1 MADSAQLRLDA
12 TFRHEAGRLVGALT
26 RFLGDFDV
34 AEEAVQDAL
43 AEAVARWP
51 AEGIPERPA
60 AWLQTTA
67 RNRAIDRLRREA
79 RGREK
84 LALIAA
90 DPVRGGGAVP
100 QAEPG
105 ERLRLLF
112 LCCHPA
118 LSADAQIAL
127 TLRAVA
133 GLTTAQIASAFLA
146 SEATIS
152 QRILRAKRKVAA
164 ARIPYQVPDDQLA
177 QRLPAVL
184 AVLYLMF
191 NEGYLTSH
199 ADEPQRRWLQE
210 EAEEL
215 AELLTRL
222 MPREPEPLGL
232 LALMRLHLARSQA
245 RFDETG
251 GIVRLR
257 DQDRGRWDAA
267 AIARAIRLLRRAASV
282 GRPGPYQI
290 QAAILAVHAEA
301 PCWEAT
307 DWPQIVALYDLLL
320 RHEDTPVVRLNRL
333 IAVAATEG
341 PQAALAQA
349 EPLRGALDGYHLYHA
364 TRAEL
369 LRALGRGREAEAAD
383 RRALRLAANP
393 AERTLI
399 AARLASSPRP
409 RLRHRPPG
417 GQGGEM
423 PGAAPAPNA
432 QPWTVPG
439 AGL

>member
-1 MADSAQLRLDA
+1 MGDSAQLRIDA

-26 RFLGDFDV
+26 RFLGDFDI

-43 AEAVARWP
+43 VEAVARWP

-60 AWLQTTA
+60 AWLQWTA

-79 RGREK
+79 KGREK

-90 DPVRGGGAVP
+90 DPLRGPGADPGAVP
-100 QAEPG
+100 QAEPD

-118 LSADAQIAL
+118 LSPDAQIAL

-133 GLTTAQIASAFLA
+133 GLTTAEIASAFLT
-146 SEATIS
+146 SESTIS
-152 QRILRAKRKVAA
+152 QRILRAKRKVGAA
-164 ARIPYQVPDDQLA
+164 GIPYRMPDDQLA
-177 QRLPAVL
+177 GRLPPVL

-215 AELLTRL
+215 AALLTRL

-232 LALMRLHLARSQA
+232 LALMRMHLARSQA
-245 RFDETG
+245 RFDDAG

-267 AIARAIRLLRRAASV
+267 AIAGAIRLLRRAASL

-301 PCWEAT
+301 PSWEVT

-320 RHEDTPVVRLNRL
+320 LHDDTPVVRLNRL
-333 IAVAATEG
+333 IAVAAVEG
-341 PQAALAQA
+341 PAAALAQA
-349 EPLRGALDGYHLYHA
+349 ELLAGALACYHLFHA

-369 LRALGRGREAEAAD
+369 LRALGRDAEAEAAD
-383 RRALRLAANP
+383 RQALLLSANP
-393 AERTLI
+393 AERALI
-399 AARLASSPRP
+399 SSRLGAG
-409 RLRHRPPG
+409 PPG
-417 GQGGEM
+417 GKR
-423 PGAAPAPNA
+423 
-432 QPWTVPG
+432 
-439 AGL
+439 

>member
-1 MADSAQLRLDA
+1 MADSARLRIDA

-26 RFLGDFDV
+26 RLLGDFDI

-51 AEGIPERPA
+51 AEGVPERPA

-90 DPVRGGGAVP
+90 DPLRDLGAVP
-100 QAEPG
+100 QAEPD

-118 LSADAQIAL
+118 LSADAQVAL

-133 GLTTAQIASAFLA
+133 GLTTAEIASAFLT
-146 SEATIS
+146 SESTIS

-164 ARIPYQVPDDQLA
+164 ARIPYRMPDEQLGE
-177 QRLPAVL
+177 RLPAVL

-199 ADEPQRRWLQE
+199 AGEPQRRWLQE
-210 EAEEL
+210 EAEQL

-232 LALMRLHLARSQA
+232 LALMRLHLARSRA
-245 RFDETG
+245 RFDHAG

-257 DQDRGRWDAA
+257 DQDRSRWDTA
-267 AIARAIRLLRRAASV
+267 AITRAIRLLRRAASL

-320 RHEDTPVVRLNRL
+320 RHDDTPVVRLNRL
-333 IAVAATEG
+333 IAVAATAG
-341 PQAALAQA
+341 PRAALAEA
-349 EPLRGALDGYHLYHA
+349 EPLHDALAGYHLYHA

-369 LRALGRGREAEAAD
+369 LRALGRGPDADAAD
-383 RRALRLAANP
+383 RQALRLAGNP
-393 AERTLI
+393 AERALI
-399 AARLASSPRP
+399 TSRLA
-409 RLRHRPPG
+409 G
-417 GQGGEM
+417 G
-423 PGAAPAPNA
+423 
-432 QPWTVPG
+432 
-439 AGL
+439 

>member
-1 MADSAQLRLDA
+1 MADSARLRIDA

-26 RFLGDFDV
+26 RLLGDFDI

-51 AEGIPERPA
+51 AEGVPERPA

-90 DPVRGGGAVP
+90 DPLRDLSAVP
-100 QAEPG
+100 QAEPD

-118 LSADAQIAL
+118 LSAGAQVAL

-133 GLTTAQIASAFLA
+133 GLTTAEIASAFLT
-146 SEATIS
+146 SESTIS
-152 QRILRAKRKVAA
+152 QRILRAKRKVGS
-164 ARIPYQVPDDQLA
+164 ARIPYRMPDEQLGE
-177 QRLPAVL
+177 RLPTVL

-210 EAEEL
+210 EAEQL

-232 LALMRLHLARSQA
+232 LSLMRLHLARSRA
-245 RFDETG
+245 RFDDTG

-257 DQDRGRWDAA
+257 DQDRNLWDTA
-267 AIARAIRLLRRAASV
+267 AIARAIRLLRRAASL

-301 PCWEAT
+301 PCWAAT

-320 RHEDTPVVRLNRL
+320 RHDDTPVVRLNRL
-333 IAVAATEG
+333 IAVAATAG
-341 PQAALAQA
+341 PQAALAEA
-349 EPLRGALDGYHLYHA
+349 EPLHDALAGYHLYHA

-369 LRALGRGREAEAAD
+369 LRALDRGPEAEVAD
-383 RRALRLAANP
+383 QQALRLAGNP
-393 AERTLI
+393 AERALI
-399 AARLASSPRP
+399 TSRLA
-409 RLRHRPPG
+409 G
-417 GQGGEM
+417 G
-423 PGAAPAPNA
+423 
-432 QPWTVPG
+432 
-439 AGL
+439 

>member
-1 MADSAQLRLDA
+1 MADSARLRIDA

-26 RFLGDFDV
+26 RLLGDFDV

-43 AEAVARWP
+43 VEAIARWP

-60 AWLQTTA
+60 AWLQVAA

-79 RGREK
+79 KGREK
-84 LALIAA
+84 LAMIAA
-90 DPVRGGGAVP
+90 DPLLDSGAIP
-100 QAEPG
+100 QPEPD

-118 LSADAQIAL
+118 LAADAQISL

-133 GLTTAQIASAFLA
+133 GLTTREIASAFLT
-146 SEATIS
+146 SEVTIT
-152 QRILRAKRKVAA
+152 QRITRAKRKVAA
-164 ARIPYQVPDDQLA
+164 ARIPYRMPDDQLSR
-177 QRLPAVL
+177 RLPSVL

-191 NEGYLTSH
+191 NEGYLSSH
-199 ADEPQRRWLQE
+199 AAESERRWLEE

-232 LALMRLHLARSQA
+232 LALMRMHLARSRA
-245 RFDETG
+245 RFDDAG

-257 DQDRGRWDAA
+257 DQDRSRWDAA
-267 AIARAIRLLRRAASV
+267 AIARAIRLLRRGASL

-301 PCWEAT
+301 PSWEVT

-320 RHEDTPVVRLNRL
+320 RYEDTPVVRLNRL
-333 IAVAATEG
+333 IAVAATDG
-341 PQAALAQA
+341 PQAALAEA
-349 EPLRGALDGYHLYHA
+349 EPLHDALARYHLFHA

-369 LRALGRGREAEAAD
+369 LRAVGRGSEAAAAD
-383 RRALRLAANP
+383 RRALELAGSP
-393 AERTLI
+393 AERALI
-399 AARLASSPRP
+399 TSRLAGS
-409 RLRHRPPG
+409 
-417 GQGGEM
+417 
-423 PGAAPAPNA
+423 
-432 QPWTVPG
+432 
-439 AGL
+439 

>member
-1 MADSAQLRLDA
+1 
-12 TFRHEAGRLVGALT
+12 
-26 RFLGDFDV
+26 
-34 AEEAVQDAL
+34 VQDAL
-43 AEAVARWP
+43 VEAVARWP

-60 AWLQTTA
+60 AWLQRTA

-90 DPVRGGGAVP
+90 DPLRDPGAVP
-100 QAEPG
+100 QAEPD

-112 LCCHPA
+112 MCCHPA
-118 LSADAQIAL
+118 LSADAQVAL

-133 GLTTAQIASAFLA
+133 GLTTAEIASAFLT
-146 SEATIS
+146 SESTIS
-152 QRILRAKRKVAA
+152 QRILRAKRKVAT
-164 ARIPYQVPDDQLA
+164 ARIPYRMPDDQLGH
-177 QRLPAVL
+177 RLPAVL

-232 LALMRLHLARSQA
+232 LALMSLHLARSHA
-245 RFDETG
+245 RFDDAG

-257 DQDRGRWDAA
+257 DQERSRWDAA
-267 AIARAIRLLRRAASV
+267 AISGAIRLLRRAASL

-301 PCWEAT
+301 PDWEVT

-333 IAVAATEG
+333 IAVAAVDG
-341 PQAALAQA
+341 PQAALVQA
-349 EPLRGALDGYHLYHA
+349 EPLADALASYHLFHA

-369 LRALGRGREAEAAD
+369 LRQAGRAAEASSAYRQALELARSPAD
-383 RRALRLAANP
+383 RELLARRLA
-393 AERTLI
+393 EV
-399 AARLASSPRP
+399 
-409 RLRHRPPG
+409 G
-417 GQGGEM
+417 G
-423 PGAAPAPNA
+423 
-432 QPWTVPG
+432 
-439 AGL
+439 

>member
-1 MADSAQLRLDA
+1 MADSARLRIDA

-26 RFLGDFDV
+26 RLLGDFDI

-90 DPVRGGGAVP
+90 DPLRDLGAVP
-100 QAEPG
+100 QAEPD

-133 GLTTAQIASAFLA
+133 GLTTAEIASAFLT
-146 SEATIS
+146 SEPTIS

-164 ARIPYQVPDDQLA
+164 ARIPYRMPDEQLGE
-177 QRLPAVL
+177 RLPAVL

-210 EAEEL
+210 EAEQL

-232 LALMRLHLARSQA
+232 LALMRLHLARSRA
-245 RFDETG
+245 RFDDAG

-257 DQDRGRWDAA
+257 DQDRRRGTRPRSPGPSGCCGERPAWACPVPT
-267 AIARAIRLLRRAASV
+267 RSRRRFSPCTPRRRAGKRRT
-282 GRPGPYQI
+282 GRRSW
-290 QAAILAVHAEA
+290 
-301 PCWEAT
+301 PCT
-307 DWPQIVALYDLLL
+307 TCCCGTT
-320 RHEDTPVVRLNRL
+320 TPRWC
-333 IAVAATEG
+333 
-341 PQAALAQA
+341 
-349 EPLRGALDGYHLYHA
+349 D
-364 TRAEL
+364 
-369 LRALGRGREAEAAD
+369 
-383 RRALRLAANP
+383 
-393 AERTLI
+393 
-399 AARLASSPRP
+399 
-409 RLRHRPPG
+409 
-417 GQGGEM
+417 
-423 PGAAPAPNA
+423 
-432 QPWTVPG
+432 
-439 AGL
+439 

>member
-1 MADSAQLRLDA
+1 MPDSARLRIDA

-26 RFLGDFDV
+26 RLLGDFDI

-43 AEAVARWP
+43 AEAITRWP
-51 AEGIPERPA
+51 AEGVPERPA

-67 RNRAIDRLRREA
+67 RNRAIDRLRHEA

-90 DPVRGGGAVP
+90 DPLRDLGAVP
-100 QAEPG
+100 QAEPD

-133 GLTTAQIASAFLA
+133 GLTTAEIASAFLT
-146 SEATIS
+146 SESTIS
-152 QRILRAKRKVAA
+152 QRILRAKRKVAK
-164 ARIPYQVPDDQLA
+164 ARIPYRMPDEQLGE
-177 QRLPAVL
+177 RMPAVL

-210 EAEEL
+210 EAEQL

-232 LALMRLHLARSQA
+232 LALMRLHLARSRA
-245 RFDETG
+245 RFDDTG

-257 DQDRGRWDAA
+257 DQDRRLWDTA
-267 AIARAIRLLRRAASV
+267 AIARATRLLRRAASLS
-282 GRPGPYQI
+282 RPGPYQI

-301 PCWEAT
+301 PCWAAT

-320 RHEDTPVVRLNRL
+320 RHDDTPVVRLNRL
-333 IAVAATEG
+333 IAVAATAG
-341 PQAALAQA
+341 PQAALAEA
-349 EPLRGALDGYHLYHA
+349 EPLHDALAAYHLYHA

-369 LRALGRGREAEAAD
+369 LRAVDRGPEADAAD
-383 RRALRLAANP
+383 RQALRLAGNP
-393 AERTLI
+393 AERALI
-399 AARLASSPRP
+399 TSRLA
-409 RLRHRPPG
+409 G
-417 GQGGEM
+417 G
-423 PGAAPAPNA
+423 
-432 QPWTVPG
+432 
-439 AGL
+439 

>member
-1 MADSAQLRLDA
+1 MADSARLRIDA

-26 RFLGDFDV
+26 RLLGDFDI

-51 AEGIPERPA
+51 AEGVPERPA

-90 DPVRGGGAVP
+90 DPLRDLSAVP
-100 QAEPG
+100 QAEPD

-133 GLTTAQIASAFLA
+133 GLTTAEIASAFLT
-146 SEATIS
+146 SESTIS
-152 QRILRAKRKVAA
+152 QRILRAKRKVGS
-164 ARIPYQVPDDQLA
+164 ARIPYRMPDEQLGE
-177 QRLPAVL
+177 RLPTVL

-210 EAEEL
+210 EAEQL

-232 LALMRLHLARSQA
+232 LALMRLHLARSRA
-245 RFDETG
+245 RFDDTG

-257 DQDRGRWDAA
+257 DQDRRLWNTA
-267 AIARAIRLLRRAASV
+267 AIARAIRLLRRAASL

-301 PCWEAT
+301 PCWAAT

-320 RHEDTPVVRLNRL
+320 RHDDTPVVRLNRL
-333 IAVAATEG
+333 IAVAATAG
-341 PQAALAQA
+341 PQAALAEA
-349 EPLRGALDGYHLYHA
+349 EPLHDALAGYHLYHA

-369 LRALGRGREAEAAD
+369 LRALDRGPEAEVAD
-383 RRALRLAANP
+383 QQALRLAGNP
-393 AERTLI
+393 AERALI
-399 AARLASSPRP
+399 TSRLA
-409 RLRHRPPG
+409 G
-417 GQGGEM
+417 G
-423 PGAAPAPNA
+423 
-432 QPWTVPG
+432 
-439 AGL
+439 

>member
-1 MADSAQLRLDA
+1 MADGARLRLDA

-26 RFLGDFDV
+26 RLIGDFDL

-51 AEGIPERPA
+51 AEGVPERPA

-79 RGREK
+79 KGREK
-84 LALIAA
+84 LAVIAA
-90 DPVRGGGAVP
+90 DPVRGVDAIP
-100 QAEPG
+100 HAEPD

-118 LSADAQIAL
+118 LSVDAQITL

-133 GLTTAQIASAFLA
+133 GLTTAEIASAFLTT
-146 SEATIS
+146 EATIS
-152 QRILRAKRKVAA
+152 QRITRAKRKVSV
-164 ARIPYQVPDDQLA
+164 ARIPYCLPGDSQLS
-177 QRLPAVL
+177 QRLPVVL

-191 NEGYLTSH
+191 NEGYLSSH
-199 ADEPQRRWLQE
+199 DGVPERRWLEE

-215 AELLTRL
+215 TELLTRL

-232 LALMRLHLARSQA
+232 LALMRMHLARSQA
-245 RFDETG
+245 RFDADG
-251 GIVRLR
+251 RIVRLR

-267 AIARAIRLLRRAASV
+267 AIAGGVRLLRRAA
-282 GRPGPYQI
+282 GLRRPGPYQI

-301 PCWEAT
+301 PSWQVT

-320 RHEDTPVVRLNRL
+320 RHEDTPVIRLNRL
-333 IAVAATEG
+333 IAVAAATGPDRALTEIE
-341 PQAALAQA
+341 ALQD
-349 EPLRGALDGYHLYHA
+349 ALDGYHLFHA

-369 LRALGRGREAEAAD
+369 LRASGRLDEAATAD
-383 RRALRLAANP
+383 RRAL
-393 AERTLI
+393 E
-399 AARLASSPRP
+399 LASSPAERALITS
-409 RLRHRPPG
+409 RLTDSRLSAWHVTLQRRG
-417 GQGGEM
+417 RGKR
-423 PGAAPAPNA
+423 
-432 QPWTVPG
+432 
-439 AGL
+439 